1 MYQRLQL
8 FPQNRRGRDQDRHH
22 LVDGSG
28 PAFGSGVFVA
38 LEEPNHLNQ
47 VSSSLGRDRGSAS
60 KE

>member
-8 FPQNRRGRDQDRHH
+8 FPQNRRGRDQDRLH

-38 LEEPNHLNQ
+38 LEEPNHLNK
-47 VSSSLGRDRGSAS
+47 VSSALGRDRGSAS
-60 KE
+60 KD